1 LRQAFFIVRLLL
13 DFGNTRAKAA
23 LFDKEEIVWV
33 KTILASEES
42 EWKEIFLRE
51 DIQAAMISASGDI
64 PKVWNQFF
72 QGARFP
78 VHFLKSDDPLPFI
91 NAYTTPSTLGL
102 DRLANVAAAQV
113 FCPNQ
118 HSLVIDAGTC
128 ITYDFLENGSVYR
141 GGIISPGWKM
151 RLKSMHHFTARLP
164 EVDGISTD
172 LLGSSTLECMQSGA
186 FYGLLAE
193 IRGIINSINQR
204 FDDVQVFI
212 TGGDMNT
219 LQNHLENSIFAR
231 PHLQLEGLN
240 QLLKYHLGES

>member
-1 LRQAFFIVRLLL
+1 MERFFRVNSCQLRLIVDFIVKGIKSSYEEGYFTICLSQDQSKDQLVEVIPTPERKKPRRVCRAFCGTSWNRTSDTRIFSPLLYQLSYGTILKWGANIIDLCQLRQAFFIVRLLL

-72 QGARFP
+72 QRTRFP

-113 FCPNQ
+113 FCPNRRT
-118 HSLVIDAGTC
+118 G
-128 ITYDFLENGSVYR
+128 
-141 GGIISPGWKM
+141 
-151 RLKSMHHFTARLP
+151 
-164 EVDGISTD
+164 
-172 LLGSSTLECMQSGA
+172 QSNV
-186 FYGLLAE
+186 E
-193 IRGIINSINQR
+193 
-204 FDDVQVFI
+204 
-212 TGGDMNT
+212 
-219 LQNHLENSIFAR
+219 
-231 PHLQLEGLN
+231 
-240 QLLKYHLGES
+240 